1 MMHANE
7 GSSEY
12 RERLAKMN
20 DKQLVREIKT
30 LSKTYGPLTQGL
42 AGVLEI
48 LMRNKRVRYA
58 RVRK

>member
-7 GSSEY
+7 GGSEY

-20 DKQLVREIKT
+20 DEQLVRELKT
-30 LSKTYGPLTQGL
+30 LRGNYGPLTQGL